1 MWILKYSIGK
11 FLHDIE
17 IGRYF
22 LNKVKK
28 KKKLLLKKLYCFKLK
43 TFCSLK
49 DIISEN
55 ESQRI
60 EEDMYLF
67 VKRHIQSP

>member
-11 FLHDIE
+11 FLHDIA

-28 KKKLLLKKLYCFKLK
+28 KTTAKKLYCFKLK
-43 TFCSLK
+43 TFCSLE

-67 VKRHIQSP
+67 VKRHIQST